1 MHVLHIPAPRPT
13 PQPAPSGSLLGGPSL
28 RHGGPHTERLR
39 RCLYQWGPPRAGGG
53 RATFGPGTDSDCEA
67 GPAPTATHQL
77 ETPESRRGHQLSPA
91 AGEQDGERALPRL
104 RPVQAPGRRVAP
116 PPLEWSSHPV
126 SRFASSGKALTDSAR
141 HTFCRR
147 RGLWPHE
154 VSHRGGRAEPACVL
168 PQPLCTPR
176 PRPAPGEDGVLALAS
191 LLCPGSDGACWT
203 PDTRPLLQAPSSAA
217 GAEAEFVRDVAA
229 GGCGLLAASSSWPVL
244 RAAAGLGTVRVGRLG
259 HSLGQASEA
268 SPPAPQ
274 APASCRDLAVARRA
288 LA

>member
-1 MHVLHIPAPRPT
+1 MSCTSPPPDLPRSRRPVGPCWAGPACGTGAPT
-13 PQPAPSGSLLGGPSL
+13 LSAYDG
-28 RHGGPHTERLR
+28 
-39 RCLYQWGPPRAGGG
+39 CLYQWGPPRAGG
-53 RATFGPGTDSDCEA
+53 RLATFGPGTDSDCEA

-91 AGEQDGERALPRL
+91 AQGQDGERALPRL
-104 RPVQAPGRRVAP
+104 RPVQALGRRVAP
-116 PPLEWSSHPV
+116 PPREGSSHPV
-126 SRFASSGKALTDSAR
+126 SRFASSRKALTDSAR

-176 PRPAPGEDGVLALAS
+176 PHPAPGEDGVLALAS

-259 HSLGQASEA
+259 HSLGRASEA